1 MASRDPQSSTKPLST
16 WQRVSFSTTH
26 AMVRGLLALLG
37 LRGMYRLGRAFGTM
51 EWLINYKR
59 RQRFRRA
66 LEVVSDPNAPPSD
79 SRGITRTHFMQTRCD
94 KLFYLMFDCIP
105 RERAMSLFTT
115 TNREWLDTGLADGHG
130 VYVALSHHG
139 AHHVAAMFMALHGY
153 KVAGVRDRHE
163 GGIRRYV
170 QDRFDRRYPEFNRM
184 RVLYADSY
192 PRDVFRCLQ
201 DGYVLGSAMDI
212 SRIRN
217 EHQKTVELTM
227 FGETR
232 PFLTGPLK
240 VAVRC
245 RALVVQA
252 FIIPEPDFCYRMELV
267 QRLIEPDHVDNEEL
281 VLDEALKTYARNIE
295 TRVRAMPA
303 LLTRL

>member
-1 MASRDPQSSTKPLST
+1 MANGHPKSSTRPLST
-16 WQRVSFSTTH
+16 WQRVSFSATH
-26 AMVRGLLALLG
+26 AAIRVLLVLLG
-37 LRGMYRLGRAFGTM
+37 QRGMYRFARAVGTI

-59 RQRFRRA
+59 RRRFRRA
-66 LEVVSDPNAPPSD
+66 LEVISDSITPPSD
-79 SRGITRTHFMQTRCD
+79 ARAAVREHFMRTRCD

-105 RERAMSLFTT
+105 RDRAMSLFTI
-115 TNREWLDTGLADGHG
+115 TNREWLDDALADGRG

-153 KVAGVRDRHE
+153 KVAGVRDRNE

-170 QDRFDRRYPEFNRM
+170 QDRFDRRYPEFKRL

-201 DGYVLGSAMDI
+201 DGYVLGSAMDV

-217 EHQKTVELTM
+217 EHQKSVELTM
-227 FGETR
+227 FGKKR
-232 PFLTGPLK
+232 PFLAGPLK

-245 RALVVQA
+245 RALVIQG
-252 FIIPEPDFCYRMELV
+252 FIIPEADFRYRLELV
-267 QRLIEPDHVDNEEL
+267 QRLIEPDHVDNEDL
-281 VLDEALKTYARNIE
+281 VLNEALATYARNIE
-295 TRVRAMPA
+295 ARVRAMPV